1 MMGIVSFTHGGWM
14 VVGSS
19 HFKPVCS
26 CYYINAVTVQQI
38 ATVPARYYSAREKTC
53 SFETTSRKN
62 LNIFEC
68 SNNFK
73 VPSNKMIGWTKCF
86 NKCSTKSSNQPYVPY
101 ETDSKNAK
109 VRWRAY
115 HEIHWVRELIWRTRC
130 DIAYTCYSL
139 RSFLYDTV
147 DFFLQL
153 WPTLFN

>member
-1 MMGIVSFTHGGWM
+1 MVDGWLL
-14 VVGSS
+14 
-19 HFKPVCS
+19 
-26 CYYINAVTVQQI
+26 VQVI
-38 ATVPARYYSAREKTC
+38 LSLFVPA
-53 SFETTSRKN
+53 TTSTRSLFSKLLQCQRATTVLAKKHAHSRPHPEKN